1 MKISTKTGDRGETSL
16 FGGKRLSKGDEYFDA
31 LGTLDELHSFLG
43 FTKLALP
50 AEKIADYAPVV
61 ERAQDDLYRMMS
73 IIGFEMKVPK
83 TIENFDEKDVEFL
96 EREMEKHKEA
106 MASLDKFIRTG
117 TTEIAARFHVA
128 RSICRRAE
136 RILVRINCPEEILK
150 YVNRLSDLLFVF
162 GYSLE
167 EKIAKM

>member
-1 MKISTKTGDRGETSL
+1 M
-16 FGGKRLSKGDEYFDA
+16 DA

-43 FTKLALP
+43 FAKFA
-50 AEKIADYAPVV
+50 AADEKKSKYCTVLDRI
-61 ERAQDDLYRMMS
+61 QDDIYRIMS
-73 IIGFEMKVPK
+73 VVGFEMKVPK
-83 TIENFDEKDVEFL
+83 TIEGISEKDVKFL
-96 EREMEKHKEA
+96 EDEMEKYKDVVGN
-106 MASLDKFIRTG
+106 LDSFIRTG

-136 RILVRINCPEEILK
+136 RILVRINCTEEILQ

-167 EKIAKM
+167 NEIAKM